1 LGDLVRGPGP
11 ESGPAGSSG
20 PDGPGGEGFGDE
32 GLDGQG
38 FDGVGVD
45 PLAADPDDG
54 DAESADG
61 EDGPATA
68 GGPAP
73 ARSRTAR
80 RRRALLAVTAAAA
93 LVACGGLGAAT
104 MIPSPAER
112 AAGTAPPHDT
122 LLTAP
127 AGLRVLT
134 RSTVTRGLVYPP
146 TRYDVTPAA
155 ASADITRLY
164 VSRLS
169 VAAGDPVA
177 NGQQLAE
184 VSGQPLFVL
193 AGAVPA
199 YRDLRPGT
207 SGPDVTQLQTA
218 LAALGHGRGSDAEG
232 TYGPGTARAVTAYY
246 RGLGY
251 TAPTAGPAARQAV
264 DTAQQAVDADL
275 RTVDALEAR
284 AAPGDT
290 PGTASP
296 ATPAAADA
304 AGTPDGSGAAGQL
317 DEARRRLADDRE
329 ALARAQE
336 ANGPVVPAGEVVFLP
351 VLPAAVSAVNAPV
364 GAPVSGPLLSLT
376 SGALDVTGQLTAA
389 QATGIRPGMAVEI
402 LSETTGGTARGVV
415 RELGTPTTVPPA
427 GRVIAIGGGAGTP
440 APAAGAGTPDGTPD
454 GGAAGSGAAGG
465 AQPGPAYVP
474 LRIDPAEPLAAGFS
488 GQDVR
493 ITVEREAT
501 AAPVLSVPVAAVYTE
516 ASGRTAVT
524 RVDGTGR
531 RITVP
536 VTTGVAADG
545 FVAVTPVDAA
555 KLQPGDQVA
564 VGR

>member
-1 LGDLVRGPGP
+1 MLGDLVRGPGP
-11 ESGPAGSSG
+11 EFGPAESGG
-20 PDGPGGEGFGDE
+20 PDGPGGERPDSE
-32 GLDGQG
+32 RA
-38 FDGVGVD
+38 DGVG
-45 PLAADPDDG
+45 AAGEATGPYGGDQGTADDV
-54 DAESADG
+54 
-61 EDGPATA
+61 DGPAA
-68 GGPAP
+68 AAP
-73 ARSRTAR
+73 ARSRMAR
-80 RRRALLAVTAAAA
+80 RRRALLAVAAASA

-104 MIPSPAER
+104 MIKSPAER

-127 AGLRVLT
+127 AALRVLT

-199 YRDLRPGT
+199 YRDIRPGT

-218 LAALGHGRGSDAEG
+218 LAALGHDRGSDAEG
-232 TYGPGTARAVTAYY
+232 TYGPGTARAVTAFY
-246 RGLGY
+246 RALGY
-251 TAPTAGPAARQAV
+251 PAPTAGPTAQQAV
-264 DTAQQAVDADL
+264 DAAQQAVDADL
-275 RTVDALEAR
+275 QAVDALQAR
-284 AAPGDT
+284 AA
-290 PGTASP
+290 A
-296 ATPAAADA
+296 PAAASPTATATAGADG
-304 AGTPDGSGAAGQL
+304 AGTTVDGAGTAGQL
-317 DEARRRLADDRE
+317 DDARRKLADDRQ

-336 ANGPVVPAGEVVFLP
+336 ANGPVVPVGELVFLP
-351 VLPAAVSAVNAPV
+351 VLPAAVTAVNASV
-364 GAPVSGPLLSLT
+364 GAPVPGPLLSLT
-376 SGALDVTGQLTAA
+376 SGALAVTGQLTPA
-389 QATGIRPGMAVEI
+389 QATGITPGMAVEI
-402 LSETTGGTARGVV
+402 LSEATGGTAKGVV
-415 RELGTPTTVPPA
+415 HEVGSPTTVPPA
-427 GRVIAIGGGAGTP
+427 GQVIAIGGGAGSP
-440 APAAGAGTPDGTPD
+440 APAGGAGNPD
-454 GGAAGSGAAGG
+454 GGAPGSGPAAGG
-465 AQPGPAYVP
+465 AQPGPAYLP
-474 LRIDPAEPLAAGFS
+474 LRIDPAEPLPAGFS
-488 GQDVR
+488 GQNVR

-524 RVDGTGR
+524 RVDGAGR

-536 VTTGVAADG
+536 VTTGVDADG

-555 KLQPGDQVA
+555 KLQPGDQVV